1 MNNIKEIEVKNII
14 SKSNLLAYD
23 YAVNPYIGCLHG
35 CKYCYASFM
44 KKFTGHSEEWG
55 EFVDV
60 KFWNPIKIFKKYN
73 KKSIFIGS
81 VTDPYQPIELR
92 YERTKAFLEEIK
104 DFDINVNISTKSDL
118 ILRDLNLIKQFKNIN
133 VSWSINT
140 LDEDFRKE
148 MDNAV
153 SIERRISCMKTFYD
167 EKIKTTCFI
176 SPIFPGIT
184 DVIAI
189 IKKCRYCC
197 NTIWLEKLNLR
208 DDFKLKILNYITNY
222 YPHLYNLYK
231 EIYIDNKVDYWKKLD
246 KEIKDFCDRE
256 KLLYVKDNNVFDR
269 DFCNNP
275 IVVNYFYHD
284 DIKDTK

>member
-167 EKIKTTCFI
+167 EKIKTTCF
-176 SPIFPGIT
+176 STLSG
-184 DVIAI
+184 
-189 IKKCRYCC
+189 
-197 NTIWLEKLNLR
+197 E
-208 DDFKLKILNYITNY
+208 
-222 YPHLYNLYK
+222 
-231 EIYIDNKVDYWKKLD
+231 
-246 KEIKDFCDRE
+246 
-256 KLLYVKDNNVFDR
+256 
-269 DFCNNP
+269 
-275 IVVNYFYHD
+275 
-284 DIKDTK
+284 